1 MEWGR
6 NPSLHE
12 SNNPFPIP
20 HHSRPGTKILAF
32 RKNNP
37 QDTRHVPVM
46 PGEHDLMSDS
56 HDLFLETL
64 RRYERPLIRYA
75 HGYTGDLEDA
85 RDIVQDVFVKL
96 SQHLATLD
104 HERLAP
110 WLFTVCRNR
119 ALDHH
124 RKHQR
129 LIVMETETL
138 DLEASADPAPDDAME
153 KRETAAALR
162 ELIETLP
169 VRQREAV
176 RLKFIAGLDYQQI
189 SAAMQTSIGNVGY
202 LIHHG
207 VAALKTKWQTHDQ
220 PSPAKLKPAMA

>member
-1 MEWGR
+1 MR
-6 NPSLHE
+6 
-12 SNNPFPIP
+12 
-20 HHSRPGTKILAF
+20 
-32 RKNNP
+32 
-37 QDTRHVPVM
+37 
-46 PGEHDLMSDS
+46 GEHDLMSDL

-75 HGYTGDLEDA
+75 HGFTGDLEDA

-96 SQHLATLD
+96 SQNLATLD

-110 WLFTVCRNR
+110 WLFTVCRHR

-129 LIVMETETL
+129 LVVMETETL
-138 DLEASADPAPDDAME
+138 DQEAAADPAPSDVME

-162 ELIETLP
+162 DLIETLP

-176 RLKFIAGLDYQQI
+176 QLKFIAGLDYQQI
-189 SAAMQTSIGNVGY
+189 SAAMKTSIGNVGY

-207 VAALKTKWQTHDQ
+207 VATLKTKWLAHEQ
-220 PSPAKLKPAMA
+220 PQPVKLKAVLS

>member
-1 MEWGR
+1 MEAG
-6 NPSLHE
+6 
-12 SNNPFPIP
+12 
-20 HHSRPGTKILAF
+20 KIQRAREDRTVGHGAINLAF
-32 RKNNP
+32 REKIP
-37 QDTRHVPVM
+37 QDVFQVPVM
-46 PGEHDLMSDS
+46 RGEHDLMSDS

-64 RRYERPLIRYA
+64 QRYERPLIRYA

-96 SQHLATLD
+96 SQHLGTLD

-129 LIVMETETL
+129 IVVMETETL
-138 DLEASADPAPDDAME
+138 DLEASADPAPNDAME
-153 KRETAAALR
+153 KRETATALR

-207 VAALKTKWQTHDQ
+207 VAALKTKWQALDQ
-220 PSPAKLKPAMA
+220 PQPAKLKPALA

>member
-1 MEWGR
+1 
-6 NPSLHE
+6 
-12 SNNPFPIP
+12 
-20 HHSRPGTKILAF
+20 
-32 RKNNP
+32 
-37 QDTRHVPVM
+37 M
-46 PGEHDLMSDS
+46 PGEHNLMSEPQ
-56 HDLFLETL
+56 DLFLETL
-64 RRYERPLIRYA
+64 QRYERPLIRYA

-119 ALDHH
+119 ALDHQ

-129 LIVMETETL
+129 LVVMETATL
-138 DLEASADPAPDDAME
+138 DLETSADPAPNDAME
-153 KRETAAALR
+153 QRETATALR

-207 VAALKTKWQTHDQ
+207 VAALKTKWQAHEAPQ
-220 PSPAKLKPAMA
+220 AGRMKPAIA

>member
-1 MEWGR
+1 M
-6 NPSLHE
+6 N
-12 SNNPFPIP
+12 
-20 HHSRPGTKILAF
+20 LAF
-32 RKNNP
+32 RQNIP
-37 QDTRHVPVM
+37 QDSRRVPVM
-46 PGEHDLMSDS
+46 PGEHHLMSES

-96 SQHLATLD
+96 SQNLATLD

-138 DLEASADPAPDDAME
+138 DLEASADPAPNDAME

-169 VRQREAV
+169 TRQREAV

-207 VAALKTKWQTHDQ
+207 VAALKAKWQAHDQ
-220 PSPAKLKPAMA
+220 PQTAKLKHAMA